1 MKTVLTGLA
10 LLAGLTACNTT
21 RDESGRVTADTTV
34 TPVQTQDTTIVKKE
48 TKVDVDVDTVRKEGD
63 TYRDSVRR

>member
-21 RDESGRVTADTTV
+21 RDETGRVTADTTV
-34 TPVQTQDTTIVKKE
+34 TPVQTQDTTIVKRE
-48 TKVDVDVDTVRKEGD
+48 VDVDVDTVHKEGELK
-63 TYRDSVRR
+63 DSARR